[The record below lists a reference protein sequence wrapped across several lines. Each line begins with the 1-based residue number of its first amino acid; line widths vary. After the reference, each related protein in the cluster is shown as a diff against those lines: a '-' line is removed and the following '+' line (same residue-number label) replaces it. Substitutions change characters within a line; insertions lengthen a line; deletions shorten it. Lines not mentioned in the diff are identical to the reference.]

1 MPAFAEM
8 IAVFYR
14 RCAVFVADAAVF
26 IVNIFKAAGSAKSAV
41 LTQLVSLAQRTF
53 LALLAGKRLC
63 AFLTVR
69 AVAAGFAPGTAVAD
83 VLAAFGAVMTVAL
96 AAGQADKVIG
106 RVRDTLVFIIGIK
119 CAVAAHDAVGLALR
133 AFIAHLALKAVL
145 KHFAVEAVSAVNAD
159 QGTVFAMGWRISGVR
174 GVASSVFK
182 ARVALPAMEVKLIFC
197 APLAEAAGAAYIKYA
212 ALAAVAAVIRVGIRV
227 IEAHSAM
234 VAEPVLLKN
243 RLTCVA
249 FRAWV
254 VSLIAVAVGAGVAAC
269 VTACTFIVVPMV
281 VAAIGTIRSVR
292 VVRVDME
299 RHAGEQSYDHCKAHQ
314 DAQQSLLHLFLLF

>member
-1 MPAFAEM
+1 
-8 IAVFYR
+8 
-14 RCAVFVADAAVF
+14 
-26 IVNIFKAAGSAKSAV
+26 
-41 LTQLVSLAQRTF
+41 
-53 LALLAGKRLC
+53 
-63 AFLTVR
+63 
-69 AVAAGFAPGTAVAD
+69 
-83 VLAAFGAVMTVAL
+83 MTVAL